1 MKNLWQSL
9 VFLAAVTPSLF
20 LLWTQGQDVPTLGL
34 FGDDTIYY
42 SSAKSLAEGNGYRIP
57 NLEGQPYQTKYPPLF
72 PLLLSAAWKMNP
84 RFPLNLQ
91 IAAWLVW
98 IAVPVYL
105 FLVLRVFRQIG
116 LGEKVAL
123 ALVLVLACNGQVLF
137 FGTMLM
143 SELWFSCAILGTI
156 LVAGGKAR
164 ERHPWLSGLIAAVA
178 FLVKSSALPLLAVL
192 PVVTRSWKPAIPM
205 LAAVAGWNWW
215 AGTHAVR
222 STDIS
227 LLYHTSYFGYY
238 LHGLTLETFWN
249 MASSNLRLL
258 YSGLPRTLFLD
269 PGSSRMENLLAAFA
283 LLAGAAGAIR
293 LSRRSG
299 QWQYPLFAA
308 AYLVQLVLWNFMPTP
323 RLLLPVLPLLLA
335 GIAETVR
342 GAFEV
347 LRSDQPVL
355 RPGPLTALATLALVG
370 PLTFY
375 LAVVS
380 TGVAAVNLPAAMRE
394 NRVALA
400 AKREAYSWIEAH
412 TAPDAGILAN
422 DDQLLYLYTGRRS
435 ASQILPVQLYYR
447 QDREAAL
454 IGELRKA
461 PSYAREHRL
470 GYVLVTSTDLRRENL
485 EPFRHELDLALSAP
499 GSGYRKVFDLPNT
512 EIYACQECPA
522 TGYPD
527 GSIPS
532 IKVSVRP

>member
-1 MKNLWQSL
+1 MKNLWWSL
-9 VFLAAVTPSLF
+9 VLLAALAPSLF

-42 SSAKSLAEGNGYRIP
+42 SSAKSLAEGHGYRIP

-72 PLLLSAAWKMNP
+72 PLLLSAAWRMNP
-84 RFPLNLQ
+84 RFPENLQ

-98 IAVPVYL
+98 IAVPTYL
-105 FLVLRVFRQIG
+105 FLALRVFQQMG
-116 LGEKVAL
+116 LGGKLAP

-156 LVAGGKAR
+156 LASGGNAK
-164 ERHPWLSGLIAAVA
+164 ERYPWLSGLIAAVA
-178 FLVKSSALPLLAVL
+178 FLIKSSALPLLAVL
-192 PVVTRSWKPAIPM
+192 PIVTRSWKPAIPL
-205 LAAVAGWNWW
+205 LAAIAGWNWW

-222 STDIS
+222 TTDIS

-249 MASSNLRLL
+249 MATSNLRLL
-258 YSGLPRTLFLD
+258 YSGLPRTMFLD
-269 PGSSRMENLLAAFA
+269 PGSSTMENLLAAFA
-283 LLAGAAGAIR
+283 LLAGTAGAIQ

-299 QWQYPLFAA
+299 NWQYLLFAA
-308 AYLVQLVLWNFMPTP
+308 VYLMQLVLWNFMPTP
-323 RLLLPVLPLLLA
+323 RLLLPVVPLLLA
-335 GIAETVR
+335 GIAEMVR
-342 GAFEV
+342 AAFEV

-370 PLTFY
+370 PLVFY

-380 TGVAAVNLPAAMRE
+380 TGVATVNLPAAMQE
-394 NRVALA
+394 NRSALA
-400 AKREAYSWIEAH
+400 AKREAYAWIEANTPH
-412 TAPDAGILAN
+412 DAGILAN

-447 QDREAAL
+447 EDREVAL
-454 IGELRKA
+454 VAELRKV
-461 PSYAREHRL
+461 PRYAREHRL
-470 GYVLVTSTDLRRENL
+470 DYVLVTSTDLRRENL
-485 EPFRHELDLALSAP
+485 EPFRQEWDLALSAP
-499 GSGYRKVFDLPNT
+499 GSGYRKVFERPHVR
-512 EIYACQECPA
+512 IYACQECFA
-522 TGYPD
+522 TRYPD
-527 GSIPS
+527 DSVPP